1 MVLALTY
8 VAGSFITL
16 LVLTCIYV
24 IEDIKGKRVFL
35 LSFRTKLDAFLALL
49 LVKIEK
55 FMYSF
60 TNGFMR
66 LMLHYGAHSIL
77 KRVLAVIRKLEV
89 KVEDLVRRNR
99 SIAKDIRSSLRPK
112 NHLDAIAE
120 HKEEVALTEK
130 EKEALL
136 TH

>member
-16 LVLTCIYV
+16 LVLTFIYV
-24 IEDIKGKRVFL
+24 VEDIRGKRVFL
-35 LSFRTKLDAFLALL
+35 VSLRTKLDALLALA

-77 KRVLAVIRKLEV
+77 KRVLAVIRRLEA

-99 SIAKDIRSSLRPK
+99 NIAKDIRSSLRPK
-112 NHLDAIAE
+112 NHLDEIAQ
-120 HKEEVALTEK
+120 HKEEVALSEK

>member
-1 MVLALTY
+1 MILALTY
-8 VAGSFITL
+8 VACSFLTL
-16 LVLTCIYV
+16 MVLTFVYV
-24 IEDIKGKRVFL
+24 VEDIKGKRIFL
-35 LSFRTKLDAFLALL
+35 LSTRIKFDTVLALG
-49 LVKIEK
+49 LVKIEQ

-66 LMLHYGAHSIL
+66 LMLHYGANSIL
-77 KRVLAVIRKLEV
+77 KRVLAVIQKLEA

-99 SIAKDIRSSLRPK
+99 SVAKSIRKSLRPK

-120 HKEEVALTEK
+120 HKEEVALSEK
-130 EKEALL
+130 EKKAML

>member
-8 VAGSFITL
+8 VACSFLTL
-16 LVLTCIYV
+16 MVLTFVYV
-24 IEDIKGKRVFL
+24 VEDIKGKRIFL
-35 LSFRTKLDAFLALL
+35 LATRTKFDVLLARG
-49 LVKIEK
+49 LVKIEQ
-55 FMYSF
+55 FMYSL

-77 KRVLAVIRKLEV
+77 KRVLAGIRKLEA
-89 KVEDLVRRNR
+89 KVEDLARRNR
-99 SIAKDIRSSLRPK
+99 NIAKDIHKSLRPK

-120 HKEEVALTEK
+120 YKEEVALSEK